1 MGPFVSARLIDQ
13 TWKRVGASSGKQI
26 LKLQKRHIKLQ
37 KPLSTYITAHVES
50 LREEAAGVFLYVAHV
65 MLEAALTC
73 IPKPTKVSASD
84 IVNAEKDL
92 RSGIEVDSETYLLE
106 YAADAFTEG
115 DVTLGSNEIESMM
128 ESAHVVALSIHRAF

>member
-1 MGPFVSARLIDQ
+1 MVESAQR
-13 TWKRVGASSGKQI
+13 RSSSPQNEAWRCPQDPG
-26 LKLQKRHIKLQ
+26 H
-37 KPLSTYITAHVES
+37 STTYITAHVES

-92 RSGIEVDSETYLLE
+92 RSGIEVDSEPYLLE

-115 DVTLGSNEIESMM
+115 DDVTLGSNEIESMM